1 MVVTCCHSALAPLAM
16 SFVDPWEDIHEEQNA
31 DPFVDD
37 TSNGCND
44 AHLEEP
50 MSYVELI
57 AIAQAS
63 AQIWE

>member
-1 MVVTCCHSALAPLAM
+1 M